1 MLAQD
6 LHLRQML
13 ILVSC
18 LLCDSKLILLFIVII
33 FPVYPPGSMLE
44 MSNGY
49 QASSSPALVNS
60 PSSPG
65 QLVMSPSPTPKA
77 LNASN
82 RATPPPRHHSPR
94 PNLRIVMP
102 NAPSHHED
110 NNVIIIFIIF
120 TIYIFLIN
128 LKTRRVNIFFCI
140 PDKLY

>member
-1 MLAQD
+1 
-6 LHLRQML
+6 
-13 ILVSC
+13 
-18 LLCDSKLILLFIVII
+18 
-33 FPVYPPGSMLE
+33 

-60 PSSPG
+60 PSPG

-110 NNVIIIFIIF
+110 NNVINIFIIC
-120 TIYIFLIN
+120 TINMSFYN
-128 LKTRRVNIFFCI
+128 LKYGTENNFLFSRQTQ
-140 PDKLY
+140 LTHQLSL

>member
-1 MLAQD
+1 
-6 LHLRQML
+6 
-13 ILVSC
+13 
-18 LLCDSKLILLFIVII
+18 
-33 FPVYPPGSMLE
+33 MLE

-102 NAPSHHED
+102 NAPNHHED
-110 NNVIIIFIIF
+110 NNVCL
-120 TIYIFLIN
+120 Y
-128 LKTRRVNIFFCI
+128 KNIC
-140 PDKLY
+140 

>member
-1 MLAQD
+1 
-6 LHLRQML
+6 
-13 ILVSC
+13 
-18 LLCDSKLILLFIVII
+18 
-33 FPVYPPGSMLE
+33 MLE

-65 QLVMSPSPTPKA
+65 QQLVMSPSPTPKA

-102 NAPSHHED
+102 NNAPSHHED
-110 NNVIIIFIIF
+110 NNV
-120 TIYIFLIN
+120 
-128 LKTRRVNIFFCI
+128 R
-140 PDKLY
+140 

>member
-1 MLAQD
+1 
-6 LHLRQML
+6 
-13 ILVSC
+13 
-18 LLCDSKLILLFIVII
+18 
-33 FPVYPPGSMLE
+33 MLE

-110 NNVIIIFIIF
+110 NNVFIIC
-120 TIYIFLIN
+120 TINMLF
-128 LKTRRVNIFFCI
+128 
-140 PDKLY
+140 

>member
-1 MLAQD
+1 
-6 LHLRQML
+6 
-13 ILVSC
+13 
-18 LLCDSKLILLFIVII
+18 
-33 FPVYPPGSMLE
+33 MLE

-60 PSSPG
+60 PTSPG

-77 LNASN
+77 LNTSN

-110 NNVIIIFIIF
+110 NNVVFVFLSNIKPDPIITYNI
-120 TIYIFLIN
+120 TNCRQTPL
-128 LKTRRVNIFFCI
+128 TRQQS
-140 PDKLY
+140 L